1 MVALPILH
9 VTLPVSVE
17 APVKGMVRGDL
28 LSPGLQR
35 SMAEV
40 WVLGNSHLLKLS
52 QQWGATLDSV
62 AVQGGDC
69 PAFLLSALYGLSLLA

>member
-9 VTLPVSVE
+9 ATLPVGVE
-17 APVKGMVRGDL
+17 APVKGVVRGDL
-28 LSPGLQR
+28 LSPGLQK

-40 WVLGNSHLLKLS
+40 WVLGNSHLVKLS

-62 AVQGGDC
+62 PVQGGDC
-69 PAFLLSALYGLSLLA
+69 PALLFSALYGLSLLA